1 MSVIANVAI
10 NLDSSQATRAL
21 GSLGGEAQKAV
32 SGIGGAFQTLG
43 SKIEGFG
50 QRFQNIGSALAGIG
64 AGVALKGIVEAG
76 VKSEELT
83 KRINNLGKA
92 SGDSE
97 KIFELAAK
105 GAKLFGLSQQGAGE
119 QVADLYG
126 RLSPMGVSL
135 DDIGSIFLGVNKS
148 ANAMGLS
155 IHDVD
160 AVMLQL
166 SQALGSGVLQGD
178 EFRSIMERMPSVG
191 QAVAKVLGV
200 NVGELKKMSSE
211 GKITTDVMIL
221 AAKELEKMALV
232 DPSPMKVFQAA
243 IADLQTEL
251 GQQLMPLLNPIIQ
264 GLTGILRIFG
274 TLPDPVKQ
282 VIAGVILLAGGFVM
296 LAPLI
301 APIGTAIS
309 LLGTAISAVTAFLAG
324 SSGLAGAIT
333 AIIAIITGPVGWIA
347 AFIALVAVIWTFRDQ
362 IGAFFVWLGQ
372 ELMKAV
378 KLFWD
383 LGEPIRQFWVGLWN
397 AIIEIAQSYI
407 NQLVQFWGSIADF
420 FLNKVVTP
428 IQGAWGKLIEFLT
441 QAAQKAGEHIGNA
454 WSSVVKFFENNVV
467 KPIEKLWNSLISFL
481 SKAAEQAGNLID
493 KAWNGISKFFLNN
506 VVKPIQQGWDGLVAA
521 IVKTFKV
528 IYDGLVN
535 AWGNVTS
542 FFDNNVA
549 KPVGNALQQIVKL
562 AENIM
567 PNIGKAIRLAFDG
580 TVNFVKGVVNGM
592 IGAFEGLANAAIRAL
607 NGVIATANKLPGVNI
622 SYASLVSLPRLA
634 EGGFATTNGIQGYAK
649 GGLVERGTLAIVGEA
664 GPEYIIPEGKML
676 QASLNYLNGK
686 RGANVIPQMAEGGF
700 AGSPQINVQTGPVM
714 QQNGQNYVT
723 MEDLQRAMRETADGV
738 LRSLRTPSAR
748 YGIGIS

>member
-21 GSLGGEAQKAV
+21 NALGGEAQKAAT
-32 SGIGGAFQTLG
+32 GIGGAFQNLG

-50 QRFQNIGSALAGIG
+50 QKFQNIGSVLAGIG
-64 AGVALKGIVEAG
+64 AGAALKGIIEAG
-76 VKSEELT
+76 IKSEELT
-83 KRINNLGKA
+83 KRIKTLAGSTEEA
-92 SGDSE
+92 D
-97 KIFELAAK
+97 KIFKIASE
-105 GAKLFGLSQQGAGE
+105 GAKMFGLSQQAAGE

-126 RLSPMGVSL
+126 RLGPMGVSL
-135 DDIGSIFLGVNKS
+135 DDIQSIFFGVNKA

-155 IHDVD
+155 MHDVD

-178 EFRSIMERMPSVG
+178 EFRSIMERMPAVG

-232 DPSPMKVFQAA
+232 DPSPMKQFQAA
-243 IADLQTEL
+243 IADLNTEL
-251 GQQLMPLLNPIIQ
+251 GKQLMPLLNPIIQ
-264 GLTGILRIFG
+264 GLTAVLRVFG
-274 TLPDPVKQ
+274 ALPDPLKQ
-282 VIAGVILLAGGFVM
+282 IIAGVIALAGGFVI

-309 LLGTAISAVTAFLAG
+309 LLGTVITAFTTFLAG
-324 SSGLAGAIT
+324 GSGLAGAIT

-347 AFIALVAVIWTFRDQ
+347 AFIALAAIIWSFRDQ
-362 IGAFFVWLGQ
+362 IGAFFAWLG
-372 ELMKAV
+372 EALMNAV
-378 KLFWD
+378 KAFWD
-383 LGEPIRQFWVGLWN
+383 IGEPIRQFWVGLWKS
-397 AIIEIAQSYI
+397 ILEIVQSYI
-407 NQLVQFWGSIADF
+407 TILGQFWGKIAELF
-420 FLNKVVTP
+420 
-428 IQGAWGKLIEFLT
+428 I
-441 QAAQKAGEHIGNA
+441 
-454 WSSVVKFFENNVV
+454 NNVV
-467 KPIEKLWNSLISFL
+467 KPIQDAWGRLIEFLGQAAQRAGEYIGRAWGVIVRFFESNVVKPIERLWNNLISFL
-481 SKAAEQAGNLID
+481 GKAADQAGNLIN
-493 KAWNGISKFFLNN
+493 KAWNGISKFFINS
-506 VVKPIQQGWDGLVAA
+506 VVKPIQQGWEGLVTS
-521 IVKTFKV
+521 IVRNFKV
-528 IYDGLVN
+528 IYDGLVS
-535 AWGNVTS
+535 AWGNITN

-549 KPVGNALQQIVKL
+549 KPISNALEQVVKL

-567 PNIGKAIRLAFDG
+567 PNIGRAIRSAFDG
-580 TVNFVKGVVNGM
+580 TVNFVKGVVNGL
-592 IGAFEGLANAAIRAL
+592 IGAFEGLANAAVRTL
-607 NGVIATANKLPGVNI
+607 NKLIEGANKLPNVNI
-622 SYASLVSLPRLA
+622 GYISEIKLPRLA
-634 EGGFATTNGIQGYAK
+634 EGGFATLDGIQGYAK

-686 RGANVIPQMAEGGF
+686 RGASVIPQMAEGGF

-748 YGIGIS
+748 YGLGIS